1 MLNQKSAIITK
12 LESLRNNS
20 ISHIVTLNL
29 MGDII
34 YENYMNIT
42 KGERVNEKISKSIK
56 RMINATSLLNFDDV
70 KFLMYEED
78 RQKFILANF
87 AETSI
92 IIGFKKDTSSSDLL
106 DILRQIVEQN

>member
-12 LESLRNNS
+12 LESLRHNS

-34 YENYMNIT
+34 YEHHRSIT
-42 KGERVNEKISKSIK
+42 KEENTNEKITKSIRK
-56 RMINATSLLNFDDV
+56 IMNATSLLNFDDV

-78 RQKFILANF
+78 DQKFILANF

-106 DILRQIVEQN
+106 DILHQIVEQD